1 MEKSYSACARM
12 NNEYRRVSKEK
23 EIEKKRSMKKLHLLI
38 ILFILGLGLGFAVS
52 QSDTEPRKA
61 PTFEDAIAIIKKY
74 EGLSGPSHWPF
85 IGYGHKVMPGEKFT
99 RGKKLTEAEA
109 DALARKDYAKL
120 CAKYREFGVDSLLLA
135 ALAYNCGPGVVAKS
149 SVLSKLKSGNRDIE
163 TSYIAHSRYRGKQLS
178 QLKRRRQEE
187 LATLFVKDPSTLL
200 DEVSQEVSSEVQ
212 QIEASALS
220 LEEAAQ
226 HTDSLRQTSPPQ
238 HSDSK
243 DSSHPKN
250 AGNGT
255 VAEK

>member
-1 MEKSYSACARM
+1 
-12 NNEYRRVSKEK
+12 
-23 EIEKKRSMKKLHLLI
+23 MKKTTLLI
-38 ILFILGLGLGFAVS
+38 LIFLVGLGAVFAVS
-52 QSDTEPRKA
+52 QNDAQPRKT

-85 IGYGHKVMPGEKFT
+85 VGYGHKVMPGEKFS

-149 SVLSKLKSGNRDIE
+149 SVLSKLKAGNRDIE

-187 LATLFVKDPSTLL
+187 LATLFVKDPSTLIE
-200 DEVSQEVSSEVQ
+200 EVGQKVNSEVQ
-212 QIEASALS
+212 HIEASAMS
-220 LEEAAQ
+220 LDETAQ
-226 HTDSLRQTSPPQ
+226 HADSVHRASPP
-238 HSDSK
+238 HNSESK
-243 DSSHPKN
+243 AKDGHN
-250 AGNGT
+250 
-255 VAEK
+255 VE